1 MSVDIFPHLP
11 SPVNMAIEQLALVGQ
26 DSLSIAKVLQSGF
39 IQLNFEVAMPK
50 IKTGQDRAPTSGA
63 FVLHKGR
70 FYIVQGRAHTDD
82 SLDKWEQGSGRKIPQ
97 DFREL
102 YKRHGGALQLEG
114 NCLVLGKLADGI
126 ATLDRIAAI
135 PSDAEG
141 RPLRSVALRLE
152 CLR

>member
-11 SPVNMAIEQLALVGQ
+11 SPVNVAMEQLALAAQ
-26 DSLSIAKVLQSGF
+26 DSLSIGKVLQNGF
-39 IQLNFEVAMPK
+39 IQLNFDVEMPK
-50 IKTGQDRAPTSGA
+50 MKAGQDRAPTSGA
-63 FVLHKGR
+63 FVLYKGR

-114 NCLVLGKLADGI
+114 NCLVLGKLVAGI

-135 PSDAEG
+135 PSDSDG
-141 RPLRSVALRLE
+141 HPLRSVALLLE
-152 CLR
+152 CAR